1 MSRLLRP
8 PPLDPNAAWAT
19 IRAALDLVFTFPEDA
34 GPAPALDAAYWA
46 AAYAA
51 VHAWCTTSRVPAS
64 LSDHMA
70 ALYEK
75 LEAYVAE
82 VCALLRPRLKGAPR
96 AALLDTYLALYGAFR
111 AHAAVAARI
120 MAYLDRHH
128 TARVRDEGKGWLRH
142 IGKNAKPP
150 HSREKYQNAAQPVLE
165 GTWEL
170 APDTAPGSAAWKEAE
185 ARAEAGSEPERVPF
199 VGVQALCLRRWRLDV
214 LEPLLLEDPDFI
226 PSSAPAA
233 DEERA
238 ALAQLATSLKEIGL
252 QAKDARR
259 HALNQLP
266 SLQTE

>member
-1 MSRLLRP
+1 MSLRARP
-8 PPLDPNAAWAT
+8 PPLDPDAAWAT
-19 IRAALDLVFTFPEDA
+19 IRVALDLVFTFPEDA
-34 GPAPALDAAYWA
+34 GPAPALDAAHWA

-51 VHAWCTTSRVPAS
+51 VFAWTTTSPA
-64 LSDHMA
+64 HPMYTEQMA
-70 ALYEK
+70 VLYQH
-75 LEAYVAE
+75 LDAYIAE
-82 VCALLRPRLKGAPR
+82 VCARLRPHLAEAPR
-96 AALLDTYLALYGAFR
+96 AALLDAYLALYGAFR

-120 MAYLDRHH
+120 MAYLDRGC

-142 IGKNAKPP
+142 VKKSAKPP
-150 HSREKYQNAAQPVLE
+150 HSREKYHNAAQPVLE
-165 GTWEL
+165 DTWEL

-214 LEPLLLEDPDFI
+214 LEPLLLEHPDFI

-238 ALAQLATSLKEIGL
+238 ALAQFATFLKEIGL

-259 HALNQLP
+259 HALDQL
-266 SLQTE
+266 LQTE

>member
-1 MSRLLRP
+1 MSRLLRS
-8 PPLDPNAAWAT
+8 PPLDPDAAWAT

-34 GPAPALDAAYWA
+34 GPAPALDAAHWA

-51 VHAWCTTSRVPAS
+51 VWAWSTTSRVPVS
-64 LSDHMA
+64 KSDHMA
-70 ALYEK
+70 VLYQH

-82 VCALLRPRLKGAPR
+82 VCARLRPHLAEAPC
-96 AALLDTYLALYGAFR
+96 ALLDTYLALYGAFR
-111 AHAAVAARI
+111 AHAAVAGRI

-128 TARVRDEGKGWLRH
+128 TARVRDEGKGWLRYVKK
-142 IGKNAKPP
+142 GAMPP
-150 HSREKYQNAAQPVLE
+150 HSREKYQNAAQPVLAD
-165 GTWEL
+165 TWEL

-214 LEPLLLEDPDFI
+214 LEPLLLEHPDLI

-238 ALAQLATSLKEIGL
+238 ALARLAASLKEIGL
-252 QAKDARR
+252 PANDARR
-259 HALNQLP
+259 HALDQL
-266 SLQTE
+266 LQTE